1 MLRSASSNTF
11 APPRRMNWSFPNA
24 SEFDV
29 QGSALRSRLSE
40 LFHSIKLNP
49 CGGFEAEMAQ
59 AKTPMNK
66 KNMDKS

>member
-1 MLRSASSNTF
+1 
-11 APPRRMNWSFPNA
+11 MNWSFPNA

-59 AKTPMNK
+59 TKTPMNK